1 MIGIIKIGIGNIAS
15 LINLFEE
22 LGYEAEAIT
31 EPEDLTNYSVIV
43 LPGVGSFDQAIS
55 KLEKNGFRD
64 LILSVV
70 KRQEVKIFGICL
82 GMQVLFESSEEG
94 ELSGLGILKGS
105 FTKFNTKRTHMG
117 WNTVNPQP
125 IGEPARF
132 YFVHNYALVEAPPQE
147 VEIYRT
153 TYNNEDFIS
162 MVKSRNILATQFHP
176 EKSGTFGMKL
186 IKNWIDES

>member
-55 KLEKNGFRD
+55 KLKKNGFRD

-70 KRQEVKIFGICL
+70 KRQEVKT
-82 GMQVLFESSEEG
+82 LFA
-94 ELSGLGILKGS
+94 
-105 FTKFNTKRTHMG
+105 F
-117 WNTVNPQP
+117 
-125 IGEPARF
+125 
-132 YFVHNYALVEAPPQE
+132 
-147 VEIYRT
+147 
-153 TYNNEDFIS
+153 
-162 MVKSRNILATQFHP
+162 
-176 EKSGTFGMKL
+176 
-186 IKNWIDES
+186 